1 MIKKQDYNG
10 LTWIDLE
17 APTEVELKQVV
28 VEYKIH
34 PLAAAE
40 LANPSTRSKV
50 DLYSDFIYLILH
62 FPICHLC
69 YGKRPITGED
79 TEEVD
84 FIIGQNFLLTVHY
97 KPMESL
103 TEFSRIFTVNYF
115 KERGRK
121 LHAGYI
127 FYYLMRHL
135 YNSLSTGL
143 DYVNGVL
150 KQAEQK
156 IFAGEEKAMIQLL
169 ASINRNLFDFRWA
182 LKTHR
187 QILDSLVVAGQ
198 EFFGQGFKY
207 YLATITGEYEKIWN
221 MLESNRE
228 TFLDLR
234 QTNESML
241 SIKTN
246 ETIKLLTVLA
256 FIFFPLTIATQFFG
270 MNIDL
275 PLVNQPSGY
284 LIVIG
289 LMVVISA
296 IMFVWARFR
305 RWL

>member
-1 MIKKQDYNG
+1 MIRKQDYNG
-10 LTWIDLE
+10 LTWVDLE

-28 VEYKIH
+28 EEYQLH

-40 LANPSTRSKV
+40 LAAPSTRSKV
-50 DLYSDFIYLILH
+50 DLYENFIYLIFH

-69 YGKRPITGED
+69 YGKRPLTGED
-79 TEEVD
+79 TEEID
-84 FIIGQNFLLTVHY
+84 FIIGQKFLLTVHY
-97 KPMESL
+97 KPVESL
-103 TEFSRIFTVNYF
+103 TEFARIFTTNYL
-115 KERGRK
+115 KERNHK
-121 LHAGYI
+121 AHAGYI

-135 YNSLSTGL
+135 YSSLSTGL
-143 DYVNGVL
+143 DYVNNVL

-156 IFAGEEKAMIQLL
+156 IFAGEEKTMIQLL

-198 EFFGQGFKY
+198 ESFGPGLKY
-207 YLATITGEYEKIWN
+207 YLAAIAGEYEKIWN

-256 FIFFPLTIATQFFG
+256 FIFFPLTIITQFFG
-270 MNIDL
+270 MNMSL
-275 PLVNQPSGY
+275 PLMDRPDGY
-284 LIVIG
+284 WLIIG
-289 LMVVISA
+289 LMVIVSVV
-296 IMFVWARFR
+296 MFVWARFR

>member
-1 MIKKQDYNG
+1 M
-10 LTWIDLE
+10 
-17 APTEVELKQVV
+17 
-28 VEYKIH
+28 
-34 PLAAAE
+34 
-40 LANPSTRSKV
+40 
-50 DLYSDFIYLILH
+50 
-62 FPICHLC
+62 
-69 YGKRPITGED
+69 
-79 TEEVD
+79 
-84 FIIGQNFLLTVHY
+84 
-97 KPMESL
+97 
-103 TEFSRIFTVNYF
+103 
-115 KERGRK
+115 
-121 LHAGYI
+121 
-127 FYYLMRHL
+127 
-135 YNSLSTGL
+135 
-143 DYVNGVL
+143 
-150 KQAEQK
+150 
-156 IFAGEEKAMIQLL
+156 
-169 ASINRNLFDFRWA
+169 
-182 LKTHR
+182 KTHR